1 MVDLLSELYQNAATT
16 AKISLVQRH
25 FITVLTL
32 LLIGAGVWFSTRN
45 RSLDFVGAT
54 ALPEDVI
61 QAMLAAS
68 RLGDA
73 RAYLDYF
80 TDTLRPP
87 LDTTRQQMGEARFRE
102 YLVESQAPVM
112 GVAITRLADAQ
123 PDRVRCEVEFVF
135 RDKNQRQTIELK
147 KEGERWRIDAMGQAI
162 QVKPAIPYGTKV
174 YDEPM
179 TTTNATPDRAGSASA
194 TR

>member
-1 MVDLLSELYQNAATT
+1 MTT
-16 AKISLVQRH
+16 AKTCLVQRH
-25 FITVLTL
+25 FITALTL
-32 LLIGAGVWFSTRN
+32 LIIGAGVWFTANKRPVD
-45 RSLDFVGAT
+45 LVGAT
-54 ALPEDVI
+54 ALPEDII

-73 RAYLDYF
+73 RSYLDYF
-80 TDTLRPP
+80 TDTLR
-87 LDTTRQQMGEARFRE
+87 LQLNATRQQMGEARFRE

-135 RDKNQRQTIELK
+135 RDKNQRQTIELA
-147 KEGERWRIDAMGQAI
+147 KEGERWRIDAMGQAVY
-162 QVKPAIPYGTKV
+162 VKPAIPYGTKV

-179 TTTNATPDRAGSASA
+179 TTTNAPSAQGA
-194 TR
+194 PR

>member
-1 MVDLLSELYQNAATT
+1 MIDLLRHLYQNAMTT
-16 AKISLVQRH
+16 AKTCLVQRH
-25 FITVLTL
+25 FITALTL
-32 LLIGAGVWFSTRN
+32 LIIGAGVWFTANKRPVD
-45 RSLDFVGAT
+45 LVGAP
-54 ALPEDVI
+54 ALPEDII

-73 RAYLDYF
+73 RSYLDYF
-80 TDTLRPP
+80 TDTLR
-87 LDTTRQQMGEARFRE
+87 LQLNATRQQMGEARFRE

-135 RDKNQRQTIELK
+135 RDKNQRQTIELA
-147 KEGERWRIDAMGQAI
+147 KEGERWRIDAMGQAVY
-162 QVKPAIPYGTKV
+162 VKPAIPYGTKV

-179 TTTNATPDRAGSASA
+179 TTTNAPSAQGA
-194 TR
+194 PR